1 MVVRSAQ
8 SGTLFVALIVLALT
22 ACADSTVS
30 APVSPPAPESA
41 SDATI
46 AAESV
51 PRTTTPPVDAAP
63 SVQCSATAEAWDVDG
78 HEVLVRTP
86 DATSLVPVVMAL
98 HGFKGT
104 PAGLEYYSELTSA
117 AVAGDAVFA
126 YLAGGTALDLGFG
139 WNSGSTRFATTEGD
153 DVAYIAAVLDRL
165 STLPCVDTSD
175 VTLVGESNGGG
186 MAIRAACD
194 PRLSARINL
203 LGLVNAAVDAGVL
216 ATCAGVDPPVSILA
230 TAGLA
235 DRTVP
240 VDGTREP
247 FLAASDWFP
256 RLATTLSGCGP
267 AEVTEESIS
276 PTVVA
281 LSPAGCRVCASML
294 EVSDGGHTWPGSF
307 AGTNDEAVGTLEY
320 TAMLLTDQTRAT
332 CR

>member
-8 SGTLFVALIVLALT
+8 CGTLLVALIVLALT
-22 ACADSTVS
+22 ACADSTGS
-30 APVSPPAPESA
+30 ASVSPPTPGST
-41 SDATI
+41 SVATT
-46 AAESV
+46 AAELV
-51 PRTTTPPVDAAP
+51 PHATTPPVDAERP
-63 SVQCSATAEAWDVDG
+63 RQCSAMAESWDVNG

-117 AVAGDAVFA
+117 VEAGDAVVA

-165 STLPCVDTSD
+165 STLSCVDPSD

-186 MAIRAACD
+186 MAVRAACD
-194 PRLSARINL
+194 PRLSGRINL

-216 ATCAGVDPPVSILA
+216 ATCAGVDPSVSILA

-247 FLAASDWFP
+247 FLAVVDWFP

-267 AEVTEESIS
+267 AGVTEESIS
-276 PTVVA
+276 STVVA
-281 LSPAGCRVCASML
+281 LIPAECGVCASML

-307 AGTNDEAVGTLEY
+307 EGTNDEAVGTFEY
-320 TAMLLTDQTRAT
+320 TSMLLTDQTRAT